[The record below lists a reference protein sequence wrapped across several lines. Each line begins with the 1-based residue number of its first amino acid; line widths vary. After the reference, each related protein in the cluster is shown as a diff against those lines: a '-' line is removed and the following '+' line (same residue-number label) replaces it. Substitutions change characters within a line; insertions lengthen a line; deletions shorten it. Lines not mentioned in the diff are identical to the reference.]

1 MNFQK
6 LKSEAEQETKIS
18 TPVRKCRKNSCTST
32 PATTHSDFVQ
42 VAKKKKN
49 RKRKIKGELMQEYLG
64 ISVASGRKMRSG
76 GNRRQHSESHRSQ
89 RGAAD
94 AAGEKGFGRQNK
106 FQNPDFP
113 HSATH

>member
-1 MNFQK
+1 M
-6 LKSEAEQETKIS
+6 QEEFMYIY
-18 TPVRKCRKNSCTST
+18 TSHNT
-32 PATTHSDFVQ
+32 FRLCPGS
-42 VAKKKKN
+42 KKKKN